1 MGLSFIRKNS
11 QFIRNE
17 IISLLKVVADFIE
30 EKTAIDDRRHGGEV
44 DGQVVLNITPATSQ
58 ANMYRW
64 DIRARQR
71 KIVYALVAIFNE
83 MTHLV
88 SVQNLHRKKFENFVK
103 SLNIG

>member
-44 DGQVVLNITPATSQ
+44 DGQVVLN
-58 ANMYRW
+58 MYRW